1 MADII
6 ASDRGNFGN
15 LSLYKPPPP
24 AATTRSTWRYIERQ
38 CVLIYTRVGSYL
50 RAVMCV

>member
-15 LSLYKPPPP
+15 LSLYKPTP
-24 AATTRSTWRYIERQ
+24 A
-38 CVLIYTRVGSYL
+38 GSDHP
-50 RAVMCV
+50 VPT